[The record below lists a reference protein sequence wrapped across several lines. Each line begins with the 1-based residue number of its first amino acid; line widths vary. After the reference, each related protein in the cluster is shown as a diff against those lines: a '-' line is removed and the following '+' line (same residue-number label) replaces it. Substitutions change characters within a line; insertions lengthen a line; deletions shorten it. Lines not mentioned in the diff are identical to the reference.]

1 MKTKVIII
9 AIILFSAISI
19 KAQGLEDLLSKGQ
32 VAFDSGRYELAIKY
46 LESCEKIT
54 SQDTTKETKEIMI
67 SLKIGIA
74 GCYFN
79 LNNPAKAIEVST
91 QALDLCK
98 QVFHDAHPTY
108 ALSLS
113 TLAGYYSYL
122 GDNSKAVEY
131 GTQAMNIFKKLLG
144 EDSPVYAYSLYNLA
158 NYYYC
163 LSDFAKAIELCT
175 QAKEIQRQILG
186 ETHSDYASSLV
197 TLANCYSNMCDFVKA
212 IELCTQAKDIQ
223 RQLFGETHPA
233 YASSL
238 SILANCYSNMGNFAK
253 AIELCT
259 QAKDIQRLLL
269 GEINLDYATSLS
281 ILANCYSN
289 MGEYSKAVELCTQ
302 AKEIRK
308 QLLGEVHPDYATSLS
323 NLALYYSDL
332 CDFAKATELCT
343 QAMEIRKMVLGETH
357 LDYVLSLDHLANYCH
372 GLGYYDKAVEL
383 GIQVKKIRKQL
394 LGEAHPDYATSLS
407 NLALYYSDLGDYSK
421 AVALYTRAMEIRKQA
436 LGETHPDYATSLSSL
451 AWCYSGLGDFT
462 KAIELC
468 TQAMEIRKQLLGET
482 HPRFGSSLMDLSVFY
497 FDLGD
502 YAKAIELGT
511 QAMEICKQVL
521 GETHPNYATSLGN
534 LAQYYSD
541 LGDYSKAIDLCTQ
554 AMEIRKEA
562 LGESHPF
569 YASSLGELAS
579 YYSGLGDYDKAIEL
593 VSQAV
598 SLLKQMLG
606 ETHPDYA
613 TSLNILANCY
623 SCLGDYSKAVQ
634 IGTQTKEIRKQVY
647 GDSHPDYAASLDNL
661 SLYYSD
667 LGDNSKAVELCTQAL
682 KIQKQVLGESHPSYA
697 ISLSNLATYNYRKGD
712 YGEAYKLQL
721 NCVKHKKE
729 IVLSQFKG
737 TTNRTRE
744 TFWDKNKFE
753 FAELPS
759 CCLKA
764 GDMESN
770 GEVYD
775 NSALFAKGLLLNAE
789 TSLRDLILE
798 SGDSAAVK
806 QFDAMQ
812 MIRMTLNKQ
821 YEKPIAD
828 RKLNCDSLE
837 RVAEQME
844 RELMKS
850 SKVFGD
856 FTRNLTVTWE
866 DVQKGLGDD
875 DVAIEF
881 LASPVFGG
889 DSILY
894 VALSLKKGYDKPKMI
909 TLFEERDLRMVRES
923 KWYTT
928 PALCE
933 LIWGPLADELKG
945 VRNVYF
951 SPSGALYNIGIE
963 QLPCSA
969 TENIGERYNMFRLS
983 STRELALRHDKPS
996 EKSSAL
1002 YGGLRY
1008 YVPPT
1013 ELLAYNRA
1021 KGYSRS
1027 STSRDVFER
1036 LPETKTEI
1044 DNITALLKAHSYG
1057 EPAIYEGDEG
1067 TEESFKALSGKRTS
1081 IIHLATH
1088 GSYITPTVAEKQ
1100 RKRDM
1105 MKRLTFLRA
1114 GDDRQSSEEDK
1125 ALTRS
1130 FLVMSGGKM
1139 LWTSDSIPEGVDNGL
1154 LTAQEI
1160 SRLDLRGCDLAVL
1173 SACETGLGDISSEG
1187 VMGLQRG
1194 FKKAGVQSIVMSLW
1208 KVADRPTQEFMTEF
1222 YRHLTAGEGKRT
1234 SFLAAQRFL
1243 KEKYPTNLPQ
1253 DEARPPYWAS
1263 FILLDPEVR

>member
-1 MKTKVIII
+1 MKAILVVIVC
-9 AIILFSAISI
+9 LLLTVVPVT
-19 KAQGLEDLLSKGQ
+19 AQDFDFDDNLSK
-32 VAFDSGRYELAIKY
+32 AEAALDSGQYELAIKY
-46 LESCEKIT
+46 LEPCEKIV
-54 SQDTTKETKEIMI
+54 SQDTTKEMQEVDYK
-67 SLKIGIA
+67 L
-74 GCYFN
+74 
-79 LNNPAKAIEVST
+79 LNFMVVTLVRLENYKKAIEFGT
-91 QALDLCK
+91 RALDIQKRL
-98 QVFHDAHPTY
+98 F
-108 ALSLS
+108 
-113 TLAGYYSYL
+113 
-122 GDNSKAVEY
+122 GDNSS
-131 GTQAMNIFKKLLG
+131 
-144 EDSPVYAYSLYNLA
+144 DYATSLNNLA
-158 NYYYC
+158 NYYY
-163 LSDFAKAIELCT
+163 
-175 QAKEIQRQILG
+175 
-186 ETHSDYASSLV
+186 Y
-197 TLANCYSNMCDFVKA
+197 
-212 IELCTQAKDIQ
+212 
-223 RQLFGETHPA
+223 
-233 YASSL
+233 
-238 SILANCYSNMGNFAK
+238 
-253 AIELCT
+253 
-259 QAKDIQRLLL
+259 
-269 GEINLDYATSLS
+269 
-281 ILANCYSN
+281 
-289 MGEYSKAVELCTQ
+289 
-302 AKEIRK
+302 
-308 QLLGEVHPDYATSLS
+308 
-323 NLALYYSDL
+323 
-332 CDFAKATELCT
+332 
-343 QAMEIRKMVLGETH
+343 
-357 LDYVLSLDHLANYCH
+357 
-372 GLGYYDKAVEL
+372 
-383 GIQVKKIRKQL
+383 
-394 LGEAHPDYATSLS
+394 
-407 NLALYYSDLGDYSK
+407 LGDYSK
-421 AVALYTRAMEIRKQA
+421 AVEFGSQALEIRKRV
-436 LGETHPDYATSLSSL
+436 LGESHPAYANSLSNL
-451 AWCYSGLGDFT
+451 AGYYS
-462 KAIELC
+462 
-468 TQAMEIRKQLLGET
+468 
-482 HPRFGSSLMDLSVFY
+482 
-497 FDLGD
+497 DLGD
-502 YAKAIELGT
+502 DSKAVELVT
-511 QAMEICKQVL
+511 QAVEIQKRVL
-521 GETHPNYATSLGN
+521 GESHPAYATSLGN
-534 LAQYYSD
+534 LA
-541 LGDYSKAIDLCTQ
+541 
-554 AMEIRKEA
+554 
-562 LGESHPF
+562 
-569 YASSLGELAS
+569 S
-579 YYSGLGDYDKAIEL
+579 YYSYLGDF
-593 VSQAV
+593 
-598 SLLKQMLG
+598 
-606 ETHPDYA
+606 
-613 TSLNILANCY
+613 
-623 SCLGDYSKAVQ
+623 
-634 IGTQTKEIRKQVY
+634 
-647 GDSHPDYAASLDNL
+647 
-661 SLYYSD
+661 
-667 LGDNSKAVELCTQAL
+667 SKAVELGTQAL
-682 KIQKQVLGESHPSYA
+682 EIRKEVLGESHPSYP
-697 ISLSNLATYNYRKGD
+697 IFLSNLATYNYFSGNYGD
-712 YGEAYKLQL
+712 AYQLFL
-721 NCVKHKKE
+721 NCVQHTKD

-737 TTNRTRE
+737 LINRTRE
-744 TFWDKNKFE
+744 TFWNKNKFE
-753 FAELPS
+753 FTLLPS
-759 CCLKA
+759 ICLKA
-764 GDMESN
+764 GDMDSS

-812 MIRMTLNKQ
+812 MIRMTLSKQ

-828 RKLNCDSLE
+828 RTLNCDSLE
-837 RVAEQME
+837 RVAELME

-850 SKVFGD
+850 SKAFGD
-856 FTRNLTVTWE
+856 FTRSLTVGWK

-894 VALSLKKGYDKPKMI
+894 VALTLKKGYDKPKMI
-909 TLFEERDLRMVRES
+909 TLFEERELRMVRES

-945 VRNVYF
+945 VKNVYF

-983 STRELALRHDKPS
+983 STRELALRHDMPS

-1027 STSRDVFER
+1027 SSSRDVFER

-1044 DNITALLKAHSYG
+1044 DNITALLRAHSYG

-1088 GSYITPTVAEKQ
+1088 GSYITPTAAEKQ

-1105 MKRLTFLRA
+1105 MNRLTFLRS
-1114 GDDRQSSEEDK
+1114 GDDRQSSEEDE

-1139 LWTSDSIPEGVDNGL
+1139 LWTSDSIPEGVDDGL

-1160 SRLDLRGCDLAVL
+1160 ARLDLRGCDLAVL

>member
-1 MKTKVIII
+1 MEIRKRV
-9 AIILFSAISI
+9 L
-19 KAQGLEDLLSKGQ
+19 G
-32 VAFDSGRYELAIKY
+32 
-46 LESCEKIT
+46 ESHPDYST
-54 SQDTTKETKEIMI
+54 S
-67 SLKIGIA
+67 
-74 GCYFN
+74 
-79 LNNPAKAIEVST
+79 LNN
-91 QALDLCK
+91 
-98 QVFHDAHPTY
+98 
-108 ALSLS
+108 
-113 TLAGYYSYL
+113 LANYYSYL
-122 GDNSKAVEY
+122 GDYTKAIEQ
-131 GTQAMNIFKKLLG
+131 GTQAMEIDKRVFGESHPSYATILANI
-144 EDSPVYAYSLYNLA
+144 A
-158 NYYYC
+158 NYYSHLGDYT
-163 LSDFAKAIELCT
+163 KAIELGT
-175 QAKEIQRQILG
+175 QALKIRKRVLG
-186 ETHSDYASSLV
+186 ES
-197 TLANCYSNMCDFVKA
+197 
-212 IELCTQAKDIQ
+212 
-223 RQLFGETHPA
+223 
-233 YASSL
+233 
-238 SILANCYSNMGNFAK
+238 
-253 AIELCT
+253 
-259 QAKDIQRLLL
+259 
-269 GEINLDYATSLS
+269 
-281 ILANCYSN
+281 
-289 MGEYSKAVELCTQ
+289 
-302 AKEIRK
+302 
-308 QLLGEVHPDYATSLS
+308 HPDYATSLN
-323 NLALYYSDL
+323 NLASDYSH
-332 CDFAKATELCT
+332 
-343 QAMEIRKMVLGETH
+343 LG
-357 LDYVLSLDHLANYCH
+357 DYS
-372 GLGYYDKAVEL
+372 KAVEL
-383 GIQVKKIRKQL
+383 GTQAMGIHKRVF
-394 LGEAHPDYATSLS
+394 GESHPDYANSLS
-407 NLALYYSDLGDYSK
+407 NLAYYYSYLGDYTKAIKLGKQALEIRKRVFGESHPDYANSLNNLAGYYSDLGDYSK
-421 AVALYTRAMEIRKQA
+421 AV
-436 LGETHPDYATSLSSL
+436 
-451 AWCYSGLGDFT
+451 
-462 KAIELC
+462 
-468 TQAMEIRKQLLGET
+468 
-482 HPRFGSSLMDLSVFY
+482 
-497 FDLGD
+497 
-502 YAKAIELGT
+502 ELGT
-511 QAMEICKQVL
+511 QAQEIC
-521 GETHPNYATSLGN
+521 
-534 LAQYYSD
+534 
-541 LGDYSKAIDLCTQ
+541 
-554 AMEIRKEA
+554 MR
-562 LGESHPF
+562 
-569 YASSLGELAS
+569 
-579 YYSGLGDYDKAIEL
+579 
-593 VSQAV
+593 
-598 SLLKQMLG
+598 
-606 ETHPDYA
+606 
-613 TSLNILANCY
+613 
-623 SCLGDYSKAVQ
+623 
-634 IGTQTKEIRKQVY
+634 
-647 GDSHPDYAASLDNL
+647 
-661 SLYYSD
+661 
-667 LGDNSKAVELCTQAL
+667 
-682 KIQKQVLGESHPSYA
+682 VLGESHPSYA
-697 ISLSNLATYNYRKGD
+697 TSLSNLATYNYLNGNFRD
-712 YGEAYKLQL
+712 ALKLWL
-721 NCVKHKKE
+721 NCALHKKE
-729 IVLSQFKG
+729 IFLSQFKG
-737 TTNRTRE
+737 LTNRTRG
-744 TFWDKNKFE
+744 TFWNKNKNE
-753 FAELPS
+753 FTDLPS
-759 CCLKA
+759 FCVKA
-764 GDMESN
+764 GGKAGV

-837 RVAEQME
+837 HMAEQME

-850 SKVFGD
+850 SKAFGD
-856 FTRNLTVTWE
+856 FTRNLTVTWK

-881 LASPVFGG
+881 LASPVLGS

-894 VALSLKKGYDKPKMI
+894 VALTLKKGYDKPKMI
-909 TLFEERDLRMVRES
+909 TLFEERELRMVRES

-928 PALCE
+928 PELCK
-933 LIWGPLADELKG
+933 LIWGPLTDELKG

-1027 STSRDVFER
+1027 SSSRDVFER
-1036 LPETKTEI
+1036 LPETKTEV

-1088 GSYITPTVAEKQ
+1088 GSYITPTAAEKQ

-1114 GDDRQSSEEDK
+1114 GDDRQSSEEDE

-1139 LWTSDSIPEGVDNGL
+1139 LWTSDSIPEGVDDGL

-1222 YRHLTAGEGKRT
+1222 YRHLTAGEGKRA

>member
-1 MKTKVIII
+1 
-9 AIILFSAISI
+9 
-19 KAQGLEDLLSKGQ
+19 
-32 VAFDSGRYELAIKY
+32 
-46 LESCEKIT
+46 
-54 SQDTTKETKEIMI
+54 
-67 SLKIGIA
+67 
-74 GCYFN
+74 
-79 LNNPAKAIEVST
+79 
-91 QALDLCK
+91 
-98 QVFHDAHPTY
+98 
-108 ALSLS
+108 
-113 TLAGYYSYL
+113 
-122 GDNSKAVEY
+122 
-131 GTQAMNIFKKLLG
+131 
-144 EDSPVYAYSLYNLA
+144 
-158 NYYYC
+158 
-163 LSDFAKAIELCT
+163 
-175 QAKEIQRQILG
+175 
-186 ETHSDYASSLV
+186 
-197 TLANCYSNMCDFVKA
+197 
-212 IELCTQAKDIQ
+212 
-223 RQLFGETHPA
+223 
-233 YASSL
+233 
-238 SILANCYSNMGNFAK
+238 
-253 AIELCT
+253 
-259 QAKDIQRLLL
+259 
-269 GEINLDYATSLS
+269 
-281 ILANCYSN
+281 
-289 MGEYSKAVELCTQ
+289 
-302 AKEIRK
+302 
-308 QLLGEVHPDYATSLS
+308 
-323 NLALYYSDL
+323 
-332 CDFAKATELCT
+332 
-343 QAMEIRKMVLGETH
+343 
-357 LDYVLSLDHLANYCH
+357 
-372 GLGYYDKAVEL
+372 
-383 GIQVKKIRKQL
+383 
-394 LGEAHPDYATSLS
+394 
-407 NLALYYSDLGDYSK
+407 
-421 AVALYTRAMEIRKQA
+421 
-436 LGETHPDYATSLSSL
+436 
-451 AWCYSGLGDFT
+451 
-462 KAIELC
+462 
-468 TQAMEIRKQLLGET
+468 
-482 HPRFGSSLMDLSVFY
+482 MDLSVFY